1 MGKVNYSKIEQI
13 ISENEKIFIST
24 HINPDGDSLGS
35 AFAMY
40 HYLKKIGKDCRII
53 NHSEV
58 PLVYSFLNE
67 KEIFN
72 EINDEN
78 IAFIK
83 NADLGII
90 LDIGDFYRLG
100 EVANVIEGTT
110 IETINIDHHPL
121 TENDFFTH
129 NFINLDASSVG
140 EILYSYFSSLG
151 SDIIDKEMMLGIYS
165 AVLTDTGSFRFSN
178 TNQLSHEIA
187 VDAIKMGINISE
199 IYQNIYENSSV
210 SRIKLLGNVIQKLNF
225 DCNGELLRFSLNN
238 DMVKEVDGTNQDFD
252 GFTDF
257 FRGIQGVEIALMLY
271 DLKGKVRLSFRS
283 KGKYKVNNVAKKM
296 GGGGHPFAAAAL
308 VDGEFSDVKS
318 TVLGL
323 LSTYINNYDE
333 DTSS

>member
-40 HYLKKIGKDCRII
+40 HYLKKLGKDCRII

-100 EVANVIEGTT
+100 EVANIIESTT
-110 IETINIDHHPL
+110 VETINIDHHPL

-225 DCNGELLRFSLNN
+225 DCNGELLWFSLNN

-323 LSTYINNYDE
+323 LTTYINNYDE

>member
-121 TENDFFTH
+121 TENNFFTH

-187 VDAIKMGINISE
+187 VHAIKMGINISE

-210 SRIKLLGNVIQKLNF
+210 SRIKLLGNIIQKLNF
-225 DCNGELLRFSLNN
+225 DCNGELLWFALNN

-283 KGKYKVNNVAKKM
+283 KGKYKVNDVAKKM
-296 GGGGHPFAAAAL
+296 GGGGHPFASAAL

>member
-110 IETINIDHHPL
+110 IDTINIDHHPL

-225 DCNGELLRFSLNN
+225 DCNGELLWFSLNN